1 MLVLYDVAHCGIER
15 LCEMEDGRL
24 ELTDWL
30 VAGCGWRKGSNRAF
44 ANVSKPRDRDYN
56 TRSASNNYWDD
67 DDK

>member
-1 MLVLYDVAHCGIER
+1 
-15 LCEMEDGRL
+15 MEDGRL